1 MNHLIN
7 KKEVMKKIIALS
19 FILFAL
25 TSMYAVDM
33 NCCGTSKKTSG
44 DVLIGIQGRIE
55 SAMNRCFM
63 LNSVSPLD
71 SLSGSLDG
79 LDKRNNLVQYWKA
92 YVDYYKSVFYMKLGN
107 RVESEKV
114 IKEASA
120 ALNNSTDKTSEDYA
134 LLALIQSFSIQFAS
148 GMEAGK
154 ISSEIRRNA
163 EKAVELDSANARGW
177 YVLGSND
184 YYTPASFGG
193 GSKVEYYL
201 KKAISAVSKNE
212 DASCH
217 PTWGREY
224 AYGLLIR
231 YYIQNGK
238 TEEAKACLSEA
249 EEEYP
254 DSYFLSGYK
263 KKLGL

>member
-1 MNHLIN
+1 
-7 KKEVMKKIIALS
+7 MKKVIILS
-19 FILFAL
+19 LILFAM
-25 TSMYAVDM
+25 TIANMYAADM
-33 NCCGTSKKTSG
+33 NCSGMSKKLSD
-44 DVLIGIQGRIE
+44 DVLKGIQGKIE
-55 SAMNRCFM
+55 LAMNHCFIM
-63 LNSVSPLD
+63 NSVSPLD
-71 SLSGSLDG
+71 SLSASLDG
-79 LDKRNNLVQYWKA
+79 LGSRDNIVRYWQG

-107 RVESEKV
+107 KAESEKA

-120 ALNNSTDKTSEDYA
+120 ALENMADKTSEDYA

-163 EKAVELDSANARGW
+163 EKAVELDSANVRGW

-201 KKAISAVSKNE
+201 KKAISSVSKKDE

-217 PTWGREY
+217 PTWGKEY
-224 AYGLLIR
+224 AYELLIR

-238 TEEAKACLSEA
+238 TEEAKACLLAA
-249 EEEYP
+249 EKEYP

-263 KKLGL
+263 EKLGI